1 MNWHWPSPPS
11 HEPRSAARR
20 VKTRNESE
28 RFDAFDAFPS
38 AAFDSFAVVLES
50 PKPLS
55 TMRAAST
62 SSFRKYAASAT
73 SPETPRDHAMFAS
86 ASTQS
91 VLPEKPPKDD
101 SMPQMATM
109 ISPGTPYSRSTSP
122 STPACCSISAAPR
135 STRSRETIFF
145 TYLRTLFS
153 EAFRAAAADCSRAAR
168 AAASSGV
175 AGAGR
180 RRRRRRR
187 LGLGVRLEPV
197 EARGDGRL
205 AHAAARALTRTS
217 ASQFLKSSS
226 RDDTSRDDTKG

>member
-20 VKTRNESE
+20 AKTRDESE

-122 STPACCSISAAPR
+122 NMPACFKSKDAPR
-135 STRSRETIFF
+135 STRSRETMLEM
-145 TYLRTLFS
+145 YLRTLCS
-153 EAFRAAAADCSRAAR
+153 EAFRAAASLFSRANRAR
-168 AAASSGV
+168 ASSSGV
-175 AGAGR
+175 AGAGA
-180 RRRRRRR
+180 
-187 LGLGVRLEPV
+187 GAGAGSGSGYGSSPSK
-197 EARGDGRL
+197 
-205 AHAAARALTRTS
+205 HAAMVASRTPRRAHSTRTS